1 MSEDYSTDLQK
12 LYIEF
17 LLADKDLF
25 VRCNAILKSSY
36 FDRQFRDT
44 VDFIKKHVEE
54 YSDVPMLEQ
63 VNAVSAIGATDVKA
77 TMTDEHKNWFMDE
90 IEKFCR
96 HKALEAAILASA
108 DKLENKEYGTVEG
121 IIKEAVEIGL
131 AKDFGTNY
139 WEDPAGRIQHI
150 KDSRGQNTT
159 GWETFD
165 RYLYGG
171 FNTGEL
177 NIFAGGS
184 GSGKSLFMQ
193 NLALNWALQGKNV
206 VYISLELSEE
216 LSSMRLDAMLTG
228 MGTKDVMK
236 NASDVELRVKMAS
249 KKAGGLQIIQMKNGC
264 TVNDIRAYLKEF
276 QIQKNIKVDALL
288 VDYLDLM
295 MPVTVKVNPNDQFIK
310 DKFVS
315 EELRNLAIEL
325 GILFVTA
332 SQLNRSAV
340 DEIEFDHSHIA
351 GGISKINTADNLIGI
366 FSSRAMRERGRVQIQ
381 FMKTRSSSGVGQKLD
396 LAFSRDQSKKIYVQD
411 KMYESRAEI
420 FQWLEDGAVLYVCG
434 DALKMAKDVEN
445 MLKRIIKDQLDCNEI
460 KSLEYIKNLKKEKRY
475 LLDVY

>member
-1 MSEDYSTDLQK
+1 MSEEYSTDLQK

-36 FDRQFRDT
+36 FDRQFRDS
-44 VDFIKKHVEE
+44 VEFIQKHVDE

-63 VNAVSAIGATDVKA
+63 VNAVNNIGVTDVKA

-96 HKALEAAILASA
+96 HKALEQAILASA

-139 WEDPAGRIQHI
+139 WEDPAGRIQAI
-150 KDSRGQNTT
+150 KDSRGQNST
-159 GWETFD
+159 GWLTFD
-165 RYLYGG
+165 KYLYGG
-171 FNTGEL
+171 FNLGEL

-206 VYISLELSEE
+206 VYITLELSEE
-216 LSSMRLDAMLTG
+216 LCSMRLDAMLTG

-236 NASDVELRVKMAS
+236 NVDDVTLRVKMAS
-249 KKAGGLQIIQMKNGC
+249 KKAGGLQIVQMKNGC
-264 TVNDIRAYLKEF
+264 TVNDIKAYMKEF
-276 QIQKNIKVDALL
+276 QIQNNIKVDALL
-288 VDYLDLM
+288 IDYLDLM
-295 MPVTVKVNPNDQFIK
+295 MPVSVKVNPNDQFIK

-315 EELRNLAIEL
+315 EELRNLAIEYN
-325 GILFVTA
+325 ILFVTA

-396 LAFSRDQSKKIYVQD
+396 LKFNVESLRIEDLDEDEQEDTSTTSIYQKLKTKTTVAPAG
-411 KMYESRAEI
+411 ES
-420 FQWLEDGAVLYVCG
+420 VT
-434 DALKMAKDVEN
+434 EN
-445 MLKRIIKDQLDCNEI
+445 NIEADPQVDMTDRL
-460 KSLEYIKNLKKEKRY
+460 KSLLRKS
-475 LLDVY
+475 D

>member
-1 MSEDYSTDLQK
+1 MSEEYSTDLQK

-44 VDFIKKHVEE
+44 VEFIQKHVDE
-54 YSDVPMLEQ
+54 YSDIPMLEQ
-63 VNAVSAIGATDVKA
+63 VNAVNNIGVTDVKA

-96 HKALEAAILASA
+96 HKALEQAILASA

-131 AKDFGTNY
+131 AKDFGTDY
-139 WEDPAGRIQHI
+139 WEDPAGRIQAI
-150 KDSRGQNTT
+150 KDSRGQNST
-159 GWETFD
+159 GWLTFD
-165 RYLYGG
+165 KYLYGG
-171 FNTGEL
+171 FNLGEL

-206 VYISLELSEE
+206 VYITLELSEE

-236 NASDVELRVKMAS
+236 NVSDVELRVKMAS
-249 KKAGGLQIIQMKNGC
+249 KKAGGLQIVQMKNGC
-264 TVNDIRAYLKEF
+264 TVNDIKAYMKEF
-276 QIQKNIKVDALL
+276 QIQNNIKVDALL
-288 VDYLDLM
+288 IDYLDLM
-295 MPVTVKVNPNDQFIK
+295 MPVSVKVNPNDQFIK

-315 EELRNLAIEL
+315 EELRNLAIEYN
-325 GILFVTA
+325 ILFVTA

-396 LAFSRDQSKKIYVQD
+396 LKFNVESLRIEDLDEDEQEDTSTTSIYQKLKTKTTVAPAG
-411 KMYESRAEI
+411 ESVTANNIEADP
-420 FQWLEDGAVLYVCG
+420 QVD
-434 DALKMAKDVEN
+434 MADR
-445 MLKRIIKDQLDCNEI
+445 L
-460 KSLEYIKNLKKEKRY
+460 KSLLRKS
-475 LLDVY
+475 D

>member
-1 MSEDYSTDLQK
+1 MSEDYSADLQK
-12 LYIEF
+12 LYLEF

-36 FDRQFRDT
+36 FDRQYRDT
-44 VDFIKKHVEE
+44 VDFIQKHAEE
-54 YSDVPMLEQ
+54 YQDVPMLDQ
-63 VNAVSAIGATDVKA
+63 VRAVNGVEVQDVSDRLS
-77 TMTDEHKNWFMDE
+77 TEHKNWFMDNFE
-90 IEKFCR
+90 QFCR

-108 DKLENKEYGTVEG
+108 DKLERKEYGTVEG
-121 IIKEAVEIGL
+121 IIKEATEIGL

-139 WEDPAGRIQHI
+139 WDDPAGRIQSI
-150 KDSRGQNTT
+150 KDNRGQNST

-165 RYLYGG
+165 RVLYGG
-171 FNTGEL
+171 FNPGEL

-193 NLALNWALQGKNV
+193 NMALNWALQGKNV

-216 LSSMRLDAMLTG
+216 LCCMRLDAMLTG
-228 MGTKDVMK
+228 MGTKEVMK
-236 NASDVELRVKMAS
+236 NSSDVELRVKMAS
-249 KKAGGLQIIQMKNGC
+249 KKAGRLQVVQMKNGS
-264 TVNDIRAYLKEF
+264 TVNDVKAYLREY
-276 QIQKNIKVDALL
+276 QIQHNIHVDALL

-295 MPVTVKVNPNDQFIK
+295 MPVTVKVNPSDQFIK

-315 EELRNLAIEL
+315 EELRNLATEL

-381 FMKTRSSSGVGQKLD
+381 FMKTRSSSGVGSKLD
-396 LAFSRDQSKKIYVQD
+396 LKFNMDSLKIEDLDEDEQEDDGGVTSIYQKLKTKSSVAPAG
-411 KMYESRAEI
+411 ENVAENNM
-420 FQWLEDGAVLYVCG
+420 
-434 DALKMAKDVEN
+434 DADPQVDASDRL
-445 MLKRIIKDQLDCNEI
+445 
-460 KSLEYIKNLKKEKRY
+460 KSLLRKSE
-475 LLDVY
+475 

>member
-1 MSEDYSTDLQK
+1 MSEDYSTELQK
-12 LYIEF
+12 LYIDF

-25 VRCNAILKSSY
+25 VRCNAILESSY

-63 VNAVSAIGATDVKA
+63 VNAVGNIGASDVRA
-77 TMTDEHKNWFMDE
+77 TMTDEHKNWFMDNFE
-90 IEKFCR
+90 QFCR
-96 HKALEAAILASA
+96 HKALEAAILQSA

-121 IIKEAVEIGL
+121 IIKAATEIGL

-139 WEDPAGRIQHI
+139 WEDPAGRIQTI
-150 KDSRGQNTT
+150 KDSRGQNST
-159 GWETFD
+159 GWMTFD
-165 RYLYGG
+165 KFLYGG

-216 LSSMRLDAMLTG
+216 LCSMRLDAMLTG

-249 KKAGGLQIIQMKNGC
+249 KKAGGLQIVQMKNGC

-276 QIQKNIKVDALL
+276 QIQNNIKVDALL

-295 MPVTVKVNPNDQFIK
+295 MPITVKVNPNDQFIK

-396 LAFSRDQSKKIYVQD
+396 LKFNVDSLRIEDLDEDEQEDTSTTSIYQKLKTKSSVAPAG
-411 KMYESRAEI
+411 ENVAENNM
-420 FQWLEDGAVLYVCG
+420 
-434 DALKMAKDVEN
+434 DASPQVDATDRL
-445 MLKRIIKDQLDCNEI
+445 
-460 KSLEYIKNLKKEKRY
+460 KSLLRKA
-475 LLDVY
+475 D

>member
-1 MSEDYSTDLQK
+1 MSEDYSADLQK
-12 LYIEF
+12 LYLEF

-36 FDRQFRDT
+36 FDRQYRDT
-44 VDFIKKHVEE
+44 VDFIQKHAEE
-54 YSDVPMLEQ
+54 YQDVPMLDQ
-63 VNAVSAIGATDVKA
+63 VRAVNGVEVQDVSDRLS
-77 TMTDEHKNWFMDE
+77 TEHKNWFMDNFE
-90 IEKFCR
+90 QFCR

-108 DKLENKEYGTVEG
+108 DKLERKEYGTVEG

-131 AKDFGTNY
+131 AKDFGTDY
-139 WEDPAGRIQHI
+139 WDDPAGRIQSI
-150 KDSRGQNTT
+150 KDNRGQNST

-165 RYLYGG
+165 RVLYGG
-171 FNTGEL
+171 FNPGEL

-193 NLALNWALQGKNV
+193 NMALNWALQGKNV

-216 LSSMRLDAMLTG
+216 LCCMRLDAMLTG

-236 NASDVELRVKMAS
+236 NSSDVELRVKMAS
-249 KKAGGLQIIQMKNGC
+249 KKAGRLQVVQMKNGS
-264 TVNDIRAYLKEF
+264 TVNDVKAYLREY
-276 QIQKNIKVDALL
+276 QIQHNIHVDALL

-295 MPVTVKVNPNDQFIK
+295 MPVTVKVNPSDQFIK

-315 EELRNLAIEL
+315 EELRNLATEL

-381 FMKTRSSSGVGQKLD
+381 FMKTRSSSGVGSKLD
-396 LAFSRDQSKKIYVQD
+396 LKFNMDSLKIEDLDEDEQQD
-411 KMYESRAEI
+411 DGGVTSIYQKLKTKSSVAPAGENVAENNM
-420 FQWLEDGAVLYVCG
+420 
-434 DALKMAKDVEN
+434 DADPQIDASDRL
-445 MLKRIIKDQLDCNEI
+445 
-460 KSLEYIKNLKKEKRY
+460 KSLLRKSE
-475 LLDVY
+475 

>member
-1 MSEDYSTDLQK
+1 MSEEYSTDLQK

-36 FDRQFRDT
+36 FDRQFRDS
-44 VDFIKKHVEE
+44 VEFIQKHVDE
-54 YSDVPMLEQ
+54 YSDIPMLEQ
-63 VNAVSAIGATDVKA
+63 VNAVNNIGVTDVKA

-96 HKALEAAILASA
+96 HKALEAAILQSA

-121 IIKEAVEIGL
+121 IIKAAVEIGL
-131 AKDFGTNY
+131 AKDFGTDY
-139 WEDPAGRIQHI
+139 WEDPAGRIQAI
-150 KDSRGQNTT
+150 KDSRGQNST
-159 GWETFD
+159 GWLTFD
-165 RYLYGG
+165 KYLYGG
-171 FNTGEL
+171 FNLGEL

-206 VYISLELSEE
+206 VYITLELSEE

-236 NASDVELRVKMAS
+236 NVGDVELRVKMAS
-249 KKAGGLQIIQMKNGC
+249 KKAGGLQIVQMKNGC
-264 TVNDIRAYLKEF
+264 TVNDIKAYMKEF
-276 QIQKNIKVDALL
+276 QIQNNIKVDALL
-288 VDYLDLM
+288 IDYLDLM
-295 MPVTVKVNPNDQFIK
+295 MPVSVKVNPNDQFIK

-315 EELRNLAIEL
+315 EELRNLAIEYN
-325 GILFVTA
+325 ILFVTA

-396 LAFSRDQSKKIYVQD
+396 LKFNVESLRIEDLDEDEQEDTSTTSIYQKLKTKTTVAPAG
-411 KMYESRAEI
+411 ESVTENNIEANP
-420 FQWLEDGAVLYVCG
+420 QVD
-434 DALKMAKDVEN
+434 MADR
-445 MLKRIIKDQLDCNEI
+445 L
-460 KSLEYIKNLKKEKRY
+460 KSLLRKS
-475 LLDVY
+475 D

>member
-1 MSEDYSTDLQK
+1 MSEDYSAELQQ
-12 LYIEF
+12 LYLEF

-25 VRCNAILKSSY
+25 VRCNAILESSY

-44 VDFIKKHVEE
+44 VDFVKKHADE
-54 YSDVPMLEQ
+54 YHDVPMLEQ
-63 VNAVSAIGATDVKA
+63 VKGVAGIEIADVKDKL
-77 TMTDEHKNWFMDE
+77 TTEHKNWFMDNFE
-90 IEKFCR
+90 QFCR

-121 IIKEAVEIGL
+121 IIKAATEIGL

-139 WEDPAGRIQHI
+139 WEDPAGRIQSI
-150 KDSRGQNTT
+150 KDNRGQNTT

-165 RYLYGG
+165 RVLYGG
-171 FNTGEL
+171 FNPGEL

-193 NLALNWALQGKNV
+193 NLALNWSLQGKNV

-216 LSSMRLDAMLTG
+216 LCAMRLDAMLTG
-228 MGTKDVMK
+228 MSTKDVMK
-236 NASDVELRVKMAS
+236 NSSDVELRVKMAS
-249 KKAGGLQIIQMKNGC
+249 KKAGRLQVIQMKNGS
-264 TVNDIRAYLKEF
+264 TINDIKAYLREY
-276 QIQKNIKVDALL
+276 QIQHNLHVDALL

-295 MPVTVKVNPNDQFIK
+295 MPITVKVNPSDQFIK

-315 EELRNLAIEL
+315 EELRNLATEL

-381 FMKTRSSSGVGQKLD
+381 FMKTRSSSGVGSKLD
-396 LAFSRDQSKKIYVQD
+396 LKFNMDSLKIEDLDPDDQ
-411 KMYESRAEI
+411 
-420 FQWLEDGAVLYVCG
+420 EDEGAVTSIYQKLKTKSSVAPAG
-434 DALKMAKDVEN
+434 ESVTENNMDANPQVDATDRL
-445 MLKRIIKDQLDCNEI
+445 
-460 KSLEYIKNLKKEKRY
+460 KSLLRKSE
-475 LLDVY
+475 

>member
-1 MSEDYSTDLQK
+1 MSEDYSTELQK
-12 LYIEF
+12 LYIDF

-25 VRCNAILKSSY
+25 VRCNAILESSY

-63 VNAVSAIGATDVKA
+63 VNAVGNIGATDVRA
-77 TMTDEHKNWFMDE
+77 TMTDEHKNWFMDNFE
-90 IEKFCR
+90 QFCR

-108 DKLENKEYGTVEG
+108 DKLERKEYGTVEG
-121 IIKEAVEIGL
+121 IIKAATEIGL
-131 AKDFGTNY
+131 AKDFGTDY
-139 WEDPAGRIQHI
+139 WEDPAGRIQSI
-150 KDSRGQNTT
+150 KDSRGQNST
-159 GWETFD
+159 GWLTFD
-165 RYLYGG
+165 RFLQGG
-171 FNTGEL
+171 FNTGEV

-216 LSSMRLDAMLTG
+216 LCSMRLDAMLTG

-236 NASDVELRVKMAS
+236 NADDVTLRVKMAS
-249 KKAGGLQIIQMKNGC
+249 KKAGGLQIVQMKNGC

-276 QIQKNIKVDALL
+276 QIQNNIKVDALL
-288 VDYLDLM
+288 IDYLDLM
-295 MPVTVKVNPNDQFIK
+295 MPVSVKVNPNDQFIK

-325 GILFVTA
+325 GVLFVTA

-396 LAFSRDQSKKIYVQD
+396 LKFNIDSLRIEDLDEDEQEDNSTTSIYQKLKTKSSVAPAG
-411 KMYESRAEI
+411 ENVAENNI
-420 FQWLEDGAVLYVCG
+420 
-434 DALKMAKDVEN
+434 DASPQVDATDRL
-445 MLKRIIKDQLDCNEI
+445 
-460 KSLEYIKNLKKEKRY
+460 KSLLRKA
-475 LLDVY
+475 D

>member
-1 MSEDYSTDLQK
+1 MSEDYSTELQK

-25 VRCNAILKSSY
+25 VRCNAILKSNY

-63 VNAVSAIGATDVKA
+63 VNAVNNVGVTDVRA
-77 TMTDEHKNWFMDE
+77 TMTDEHKDWFMDNFE
-90 IEKFCR
+90 QFCR
-96 HKALEAAILASA
+96 HKALEGAILASA
-108 DKLENKEYGTVEG
+108 DKLENKEYGTVEQ
-121 IIKEAVEIGL
+121 IIKDAVSIGL

-139 WEDPAGRIQHI
+139 WEDPAGRIQTI

-165 RYLYGG
+165 RFLYGG

-206 VYISLELSEE
+206 VYITLELSEE
-216 LSSMRLDAMLTG
+216 LCSMRLDAMLTG

-236 NASDVELRVKMAS
+236 NADDVTLRVKMAS
-249 KKAGGLQIIQMKNGC
+249 KKAGGLQIVQMKNGC

-276 QIQKNIKVDALL
+276 QIQNNIKVDALL
-288 VDYLDLM
+288 IDYLDLM
-295 MPVTVKVNPNDQFIK
+295 MPVSVKVNPNDQFIK

-325 GILFVTA
+325 GVLFVTA

-396 LAFSRDQSKKIYVQD
+396 LAFNMDSLRITDLDEDDREDTSTTSIYQ
-411 KMYESRAEI
+411 K
-420 FQWLEDGAVLYVCG
+420 
-434 DALKMAKDVEN
+434 LKTKSTVAPAGETVTEN
-445 MLKRIIKDQLDCNEI
+445 NLNADPQVDPTDRL
-460 KSLEYIKNLKKEKRY
+460 KSLLRKS
-475 LLDVY
+475 D

>member
-1 MSEDYSTDLQK
+1 MSEEYSTDLQK

-44 VDFIKKHVEE
+44 VEFIQKHVDE
-54 YSDVPMLEQ
+54 YSDIPMLEQ
-63 VNAVSAIGATDVKA
+63 VNAVNNIGVTDVKA

-96 HKALEAAILASA
+96 HKALEQAILASA

-121 IIKEAVEIGL
+121 IIKQAVEIGL
-131 AKDFGTNY
+131 AKDFGTDY
-139 WEDPAGRIQHI
+139 WEDPAGRIQAI
-150 KDSRGQNTT
+150 KDSRGQNST
-159 GWETFD
+159 GWLTFD
-165 RYLYGG
+165 KYLYGG
-171 FNTGEL
+171 FNLGEL

-206 VYISLELSEE
+206 VYITLELSEE

-236 NASDVELRVKMAS
+236 NVSDVELRVKMAS
-249 KKAGGLQIIQMKNGC
+249 KKAGGLQIVQMKNGC
-264 TVNDIRAYLKEF
+264 TVNDIKAYMKEF
-276 QIQKNIKVDALL
+276 QIQNNIKVDALL
-288 VDYLDLM
+288 IDYLDLM
-295 MPVTVKVNPNDQFIK
+295 MPVSVKVNPNDQFIK

-315 EELRNLAIEL
+315 EELRNLAIEYN
-325 GILFVTA
+325 ILFVTA

-396 LAFSRDQSKKIYVQD
+396 LKFNVESLRIEDLDEDEQEDTSTTSIYQKLKTKTTVAPAG
-411 KMYESRAEI
+411 ESVTENNIEADP
-420 FQWLEDGAVLYVCG
+420 QVD
-434 DALKMAKDVEN
+434 MADR
-445 MLKRIIKDQLDCNEI
+445 L
-460 KSLEYIKNLKKEKRY
+460 KSLLRKS
-475 LLDVY
+475 D

>member
-1 MSEDYSTDLQK
+1 MSEDYSADLQQ
-12 LYIEF
+12 LYLEF

-25 VRCNAILKSSY
+25 VRCNAILESSY

-44 VDFIKKHVEE
+44 VDFIQKHADE
-54 YSDVPMLEQ
+54 YNDVPMLEQ
-63 VNAVSAIGATDVKA
+63 VKGVAGVEISDVKDKL
-77 TMTDEHKNWFMDE
+77 TTEHKNWFMDNFE
-90 IEKFCR
+90 QFCR
-96 HKALEAAILASA
+96 HKALEAAILKSA
-108 DKLENKEYGTVEG
+108 DMLENKEYGTVEG
-121 IIKEAVEIGL
+121 IIKAATEIGL
-131 AKDFGTNY
+131 AKNFGTNY
-139 WEDPAGRIQHI
+139 WDDPAGRIQSI
-150 KDSRGQNTT
+150 KDNRGQNSS

-165 RYLYGG
+165 RVLYGG
-171 FNTGEL
+171 FNPGEL

-216 LSSMRLDAMLTG
+216 LCAMRLDAMLTG
-228 MGTKDVMK
+228 MSTKDVMK
-236 NASDVELRVKMAS
+236 NSSDVELRVKMAS
-249 KKAGGLQIIQMKNGC
+249 KKAGKLQVIQMKNGT
-264 TVNDIRAYLKEF
+264 TVNDIKAYMREY
-276 QIQKNIKVDALL
+276 QIQHNLHVDALL

-295 MPVTVKVNPNDQFIK
+295 MPVTVKVNPSDQFIK

-315 EELRNLAIEL
+315 EELRNLATEL

-381 FMKTRSSSGVGQKLD
+381 FMKTRSSSGVGSKLD
-396 LAFSRDQSKKIYVQD
+396 LAFNMDSLKIEDLDPDDQ
-411 KMYESRAEI
+411 
-420 FQWLEDGAVLYVCG
+420 EDEGAVTSIYQKLKTKSSVAPAG
-434 DALKMAKDVEN
+434 ESVTENNMDANPQVDATDRL
-445 MLKRIIKDQLDCNEI
+445 
-460 KSLEYIKNLKKEKRY
+460 KSLLRKSE
-475 LLDVY
+475 

>member
-1 MSEDYSTDLQK
+1 MSEDYSTELQK

-25 VRCNAILKSSY
+25 VRCNAILESSY

-63 VNAVSAIGATDVKA
+63 VNAVGNIGATDVRA
-77 TMTDEHKNWFMDE
+77 TMTDEHKNWFMDNFE
-90 IEKFCR
+90 QFCR

-108 DKLENKEYGTVEG
+108 DKLERKEYGTVEG
-121 IIKEAVEIGL
+121 IIKAATEIGL
-131 AKDFGTNY
+131 AKDFGTDY
-139 WEDPAGRIQHI
+139 WEDPAGRIQSI
-150 KDSRGQNTT
+150 KDSRGQNST
-159 GWETFD
+159 GWLTFD
-165 RYLYGG
+165 RFLYGG

-216 LSSMRLDAMLTG
+216 LCSMRLDAMLTG

-236 NASDVELRVKMAS
+236 NADDVTLRVKMAS
-249 KKAGGLQIIQMKNGC
+249 KKAGGLQIVQMKNGC

-276 QIQKNIKVDALL
+276 QIQNNIKVDALL
-288 VDYLDLM
+288 IDYLDLM
-295 MPVTVKVNPNDQFIK
+295 MPVSVKVNPNDQFIK

-325 GILFVTA
+325 GVLFVTA

-396 LAFSRDQSKKIYVQD
+396 LKFNIDSLRIEDLDEDEQEDNSTTSIYQKLKTKSSVAPAG
-411 KMYESRAEI
+411 ENVAENNI
-420 FQWLEDGAVLYVCG
+420 
-434 DALKMAKDVEN
+434 DASPQVDATDRL
-445 MLKRIIKDQLDCNEI
+445 
-460 KSLEYIKNLKKEKRY
+460 KSLLRKA
-475 LLDVY
+475 D

>member
-1 MSEDYSTDLQK
+1 MSEDYSTELQK
-12 LYIEF
+12 LYIDF

-25 VRCNAILKSSY
+25 VRCNAILESSY

-63 VNAVSAIGATDVKA
+63 VNAVGNIGATDVRA
-77 TMTDEHKNWFMDE
+77 TMTDEHKNWFMDNFE
-90 IEKFCR
+90 QFCR

-108 DKLENKEYGTVEG
+108 DKLERKEYGTVEG
-121 IIKEAVEIGL
+121 IIKAATEIGL
-131 AKDFGTNY
+131 AKDFGTDY
-139 WEDPAGRIQHI
+139 WEDPAGRIQSI
-150 KDSRGQNTT
+150 KDSRGQNST
-159 GWETFD
+159 GWLTFD
-165 RYLYGG
+165 RFLYGG

-216 LSSMRLDAMLTG
+216 LCSMRLDAMLTG

-236 NASDVELRVKMAS
+236 NADDVTLRVKMAS
-249 KKAGGLQIIQMKNGC
+249 KKAGGLQIVQMKNGC

-276 QIQKNIKVDALL
+276 QIQNNIKVDALL
-288 VDYLDLM
+288 IDYLDLM
-295 MPVTVKVNPNDQFIK
+295 MPVSVKVNPNVQFIK

-325 GILFVTA
+325 GVLFVTA

-396 LAFSRDQSKKIYVQD
+396 LKFNIDSLRIEDLDEDEQEDNSTTSIYQKLKTKSSVAPAG
-411 KMYESRAEI
+411 ENVAENNI
-420 FQWLEDGAVLYVCG
+420 
-434 DALKMAKDVEN
+434 DASPQVDATDRL
-445 MLKRIIKDQLDCNEI
+445 
-460 KSLEYIKNLKKEKRY
+460 KSLLRKA
-475 LLDVY
+475 D

>member
-1 MSEDYSTDLQK
+1 MSEEYSTDLQK

-36 FDRQFRDT
+36 FDRQFRDS
-44 VDFIKKHVEE
+44 VEFIQKHVDE

-63 VNAVSAIGATDVKA
+63 VNAVNNIGVTDVKA

-139 WEDPAGRIQHI
+139 WEDPAGRIQAI
-150 KDSRGQNTT
+150 KDSRGQNST
-159 GWETFD
+159 GWLTFD
-165 RYLYGG
+165 KYLYGG
-171 FNTGEL
+171 FNLGEL

-206 VYISLELSEE
+206 VYITLELSEE
-216 LSSMRLDAMLTG
+216 LCSMRLDAMLTG
-228 MGTKDVMK
+228 MGTKDVMR
-236 NASDVELRVKMAS
+236 NVDDVTLRVKMAS
-249 KKAGGLQIIQMKNGC
+249 KKAGGLQIVQMKNGC
-264 TVNDIRAYLKEF
+264 TVNDIKAYMKEF
-276 QIQKNIKVDALL
+276 QIQNNIKVDALL
-288 VDYLDLM
+288 IDYLDLM
-295 MPVTVKVNPNDQFIK
+295 MPVSVKVNPNDQFIK

-315 EELRNLAIEL
+315 EELRNLAIEYN
-325 GILFVTA
+325 ILFVTA

-396 LAFSRDQSKKIYVQD
+396 LKFNVESLRIEDLDEDEQEDTSTTSIYQKLKTKTTVAPAG
-411 KMYESRAEI
+411 ES
-420 FQWLEDGAVLYVCG
+420 VT
-434 DALKMAKDVEN
+434 EN
-445 MLKRIIKDQLDCNEI
+445 NIEADPQVDMTDRL
-460 KSLEYIKNLKKEKRY
+460 KSLLRKS
-475 LLDVY
+475 D

>member
-1 MSEDYSTDLQK
+1 MSEDYSADLQQ
-12 LYIEF
+12 LYLEF

-25 VRCNAILKSSY
+25 VRCNAILESSY

-44 VDFIKKHVEE
+44 VDFIQKHADE
-54 YSDVPMLEQ
+54 YNDVPMLEQ
-63 VNAVSAIGATDVKA
+63 VKGVAGVEISDVKDKL
-77 TMTDEHKNWFMDE
+77 TTEHKNWFMDNFE
-90 IEKFCR
+90 QFCR
-96 HKALEAAILASA
+96 HKALEAAILKSA
-108 DKLENKEYGTVEG
+108 DMLENKEYGTVEG
-121 IIKEAVEIGL
+121 IIKEATEIGL
-131 AKDFGTNY
+131 AKNFGTNY
-139 WEDPAGRIQHI
+139 WDDPAGRIQSI
-150 KDSRGQNTT
+150 KDNRGQNSS

-165 RYLYGG
+165 RVLYGG
-171 FNTGEL
+171 FNPGEL

-216 LSSMRLDAMLTG
+216 LCAMRLDAMLTG
-228 MGTKDVMK
+228 MSTKDVMK
-236 NASDVELRVKMAS
+236 NSSDVELRVKMAS
-249 KKAGGLQIIQMKNGC
+249 KKAGKLQVIQMKNGT
-264 TVNDIRAYLKEF
+264 TVNDIKAYMREY
-276 QIQKNIKVDALL
+276 QIQHNLHVDALL

-295 MPVTVKVNPNDQFIK
+295 MPVTVKVNPSDQFIK

-315 EELRNLAIEL
+315 EELRNLATEL

-381 FMKTRSSSGVGQKLD
+381 FMKTRSSSGVGSKLD
-396 LAFSRDQSKKIYVQD
+396 LAFNMDSLKI
-411 KMYESRAEI
+411 
-420 FQWLEDGAVLYVCG
+420 EDLDPDEQEDEGAVASIYQKLKTKSSVAPAG
-434 DALKMAKDVEN
+434 ETVSENNMDANPQVDATDRL
-445 MLKRIIKDQLDCNEI
+445 
-460 KSLEYIKNLKKEKRY
+460 KSLLRKSQ
-475 LLDVY
+475 

>member
-1 MSEDYSTDLQK
+1 MSEDYSTELQK
-12 LYIEF
+12 LYIDF

-25 VRCNAILKSSY
+25 VRCNAILESSY

-63 VNAVSAIGATDVKA
+63 VNAVGNIGASDVRA
-77 TMTDEHKNWFMDE
+77 TMTDEHKNWFMDNFE
-90 IEKFCR
+90 QFCR
-96 HKALEAAILASA
+96 HKALEAAILQSA

-121 IIKEAVEIGL
+121 IIKAATEIGL

-139 WEDPAGRIQHI
+139 WEDPAGRIQTI
-150 KDSRGQNTT
+150 KDSRGQNST
-159 GWETFD
+159 GWMTFD
-165 RYLYGG
+165 KFLYGG

-193 NLALNWALQGKNV
+193 NLALNWSLQGKNV

-216 LSSMRLDAMLTG
+216 LCAMRLDAMLTG
-228 MGTKDVMK
+228 MSTKDVMK
-236 NASDVELRVKMAS
+236 NSGDVELRVKMAS
-249 KKAGGLQIIQMKNGC
+249 KKAGRLQVIQMKNGS
-264 TVNDIRAYLKEF
+264 TINDIKAYLREY
-276 QIQKNIKVDALL
+276 QIQHNLHVDALL

-295 MPVTVKVNPNDQFIK
+295 MPITVKVNPSDQFIK

-315 EELRNLAIEL
+315 EELRNLATEL

-381 FMKTRSSSGVGQKLD
+381 FMKTRSSSGVGSKLD
-396 LAFSRDQSKKIYVQD
+396 LKFNMDSLKIEDLDPDDQ
-411 KMYESRAEI
+411 
-420 FQWLEDGAVLYVCG
+420 EDEGAVTSIYQKLKTKSSVAPAG
-434 DALKMAKDVEN
+434 ESVTENNMDAKPQVDATDRL
-445 MLKRIIKDQLDCNEI
+445 
-460 KSLEYIKNLKKEKRY
+460 KSLLRKSE
-475 LLDVY
+475 

>member
-1 MSEDYSTDLQK
+1 MSEDYSTELQK
-12 LYIEF
+12 LYIDF

-25 VRCNAILKSSY
+25 VRCNAILESSY

-63 VNAVSAIGATDVKA
+63 VNAVGNIGASDVRA
-77 TMTDEHKNWFMDE
+77 TMTDEHKNWFMDNFE
-90 IEKFCR
+90 QFCR
-96 HKALEAAILASA
+96 HKALEQAILKSA

-121 IIKEAVEIGL
+121 IIKAATEIGL

-139 WEDPAGRIQHI
+139 WEDPAGRIQTI
-150 KDSRGQNTT
+150 KDSRGQNST
-159 GWETFD
+159 GWMTFD
-165 RYLYGG
+165 KFLYGG

-216 LSSMRLDAMLTG
+216 LCSMRLDAMLTG

-236 NASDVELRVKMAS
+236 NSDDVTLRVKMAS
-249 KKAGGLQIIQMKNGC
+249 KKAGGLQIVQMKNGC

-276 QIQKNIKVDALL
+276 QIQNNIRVDALL
-288 VDYLDLM
+288 IDYLDLM
-295 MPVTVKVNPNDQFIK
+295 MPISVKVNPNDQFIK

-325 GILFVTA
+325 GVLFVTA

-396 LAFSRDQSKKIYVQD
+396 LKFNIESLRIEDLDEDEQEDTGTTSIYQKLKTKSSVAPAGETVTENNLD
-411 KMYESRAEI
+411 ASNN
-420 FQWLEDGAVLYVCG
+420 VLAT
-434 DALKMAKDVEN
+434 DRL
-445 MLKRIIKDQLDCNEI
+445 
-460 KSLEYIKNLKKEKRY
+460 KSLLRKA
-475 LLDVY
+475 D

>member
-1 MSEDYSTDLQK
+1 MSEDYSTELQK
-12 LYIEF
+12 LYIDF

-25 VRCNAILKSSY
+25 VRCNAILESSY

-63 VNAVSAIGATDVKA
+63 VNAVGNIGATDVRA
-77 TMTDEHKNWFMDE
+77 TMTDEHKNWFMDNFE
-90 IEKFCR
+90 QFCR

-108 DKLENKEYGTVEG
+108 DKLERKEYGTVEG
-121 IIKEAVEIGL
+121 IIKAATEIGL
-131 AKDFGTNY
+131 AKDFGTDY
-139 WEDPAGRIQHI
+139 WEDPAGRIQSI
-150 KDSRGQNTT
+150 KDSRGQNST
-159 GWETFD
+159 GWLTFD
-165 RYLYGG
+165 RFLYGG

-216 LSSMRLDAMLTG
+216 LCSMRLDAMLTG

-236 NASDVELRVKMAS
+236 NADDVTLRVKMAS
-249 KKAGGLQIIQMKNGC
+249 KKAGGLQIVQMKNGC

-276 QIQKNIKVDALL
+276 QIQNNIKVDALL
-288 VDYLDLM
+288 IDYLDLM
-295 MPVTVKVNPNDQFIK
+295 MPVSVKVNPNDQFIK

-325 GILFVTA
+325 GVLFVTA

-396 LAFSRDQSKKIYVQD
+396 LKFNIDSLRIEDLDEDEQEDNSTTSIYQKLKTKSSVAPAG
-411 KMYESRAEI
+411 ENVAENNI
-420 FQWLEDGAVLYVCG
+420 
-434 DALKMAKDVEN
+434 DASPQVDATDRL
-445 MLKRIIKDQLDCNEI
+445 
-460 KSLEYIKNLKKEKRY
+460 KSLLRKA
-475 LLDVY
+475 D